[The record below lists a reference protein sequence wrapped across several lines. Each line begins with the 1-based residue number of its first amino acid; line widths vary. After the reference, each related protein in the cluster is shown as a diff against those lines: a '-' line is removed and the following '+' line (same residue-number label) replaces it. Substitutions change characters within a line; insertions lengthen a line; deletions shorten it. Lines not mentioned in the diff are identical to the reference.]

1 MKTVWRSMD
10 LKKDFEMFKDDAL
23 GILLFGSSAR
33 MEDVERSDIDICIV
47 RPANDGLLTEMNRML
62 GGKYDIKVFENL
74 PLYIRIEIIH
84 DHKIIY
90 GDEVELSAYFY
101 RFRRLWADMVPRVE
115 YNQFDSVGERMIL
128 RKRWLHEKKTILG
141 EAGIF

>member
-1 MKTVWRSMD
+1 MKTVWRSRDM
-10 LKKDFEMFKDDAL
+10 KRDFEMFNGDAL
-23 GILLFGSSAR
+23 GILLFGSSSR
-33 MEDVERSDIDICIV
+33 MEDAERSDVDICIV
-47 RPANDGLLTEMNRML
+47 RPANDGLLTETNRML

-74 PLYIRIEIIH
+74 PLHIQIEIIR
-84 DHKIIY
+84 DRKIIS

-115 YNQFDSVGERMIL
+115 YNQFDSVGEQMIL

>member
-10 LKKDFEMFKDDAL
+10 LKRDFGMFKDGAL

-33 MEDVERSDIDICIV
+33 REDVEMSDIDICIV

-62 GGKYDIKVFENL
+62 GGKYDMKVFENL
-74 PLYIRIEIIH
+74 PLYIQIEIIR

-101 RFRRLWADMVPRVE
+101 RFRRLWADMVPRVG

>member
-10 LKKDFEMFKDDAL
+10 LKRDFEMFKDDAL

-47 RPANDGLLTEMNRML
+47 RPVNDGLLTEMNRML
-62 GGKYDIKVFENL
+62 GGKYDMKVFENL
-74 PLYIRIEIIH
+74 PLYIQIEIIR

>member
-1 MKTVWRSMD
+1 MKTVWRSRDM
-10 LKKDFEMFKDDAL
+10 KRDFEMFNGDAL
-23 GILLFGSSAR
+23 GILLFGSSSR
-33 MEDVERSDIDICIV
+33 MEDVERSDVDICIV
-47 RPANDGLLTEMNRML
+47 RPANDGLLTETNRML

-74 PLYIRIEIIH
+74 PQYIQIEIIR
-84 DHKIIY
+84 DHKIVS

-101 RFRRLWADMVPRVE
+101 RFRKLWADMVPRVE
-115 YNQFDSVGERMIL
+115 YTQFDSVGERIIL

>member
-1 MKTVWRSMD
+1 MKTVWRSKDM
-10 LKKDFEMFKDDAL
+10 KRDFEMFKDDAL

-74 PLYIRIEIIH
+74 PLYIQIEIIR
-84 DHKIIY
+84 DHGIIY

-141 EAGIF
+141 ETGIF

>member
-10 LKKDFEMFKDDAL
+10 LKRDFEMFKDDAL
-23 GILLFGSSAR
+23 GILIFGSSAR

-47 RPANDGLLTEMNRML
+47 RPVNDGLLTEINRML
-62 GGKYDIKVFENL
+62 GGKYDIKVFEDL
-74 PLYIRIEIIH
+74 PLYIRIEIIR
-84 DHKIIY
+84 DHMVIY

-128 RKRWLHEKKTILG
+128 RKQWLHEKKTILR

>member
-10 LKKDFEMFKDDAL
+10 LKRDFEMFKDDAL
-23 GILLFGSSAR
+23 GILIFGSSAR

-47 RPANDGLLTEMNRML
+47 RPVNDGLLTEINRML
-62 GGKYDIKVFENL
+62 GGKYDIKVFEDL
-74 PLYIRIEIIH
+74 PLYIRIEIIR

-101 RFRRLWADMVPRVE
+101 QFRRLWADMVPRVE

-128 RKRWLHEKKTILG
+128 RKQWLHEKKTILR

>member
-1 MKTVWRSMD
+1 MD
-10 LKKDFEMFKDDAL
+10 LKRDFEMFKDDAL
-23 GILLFGSSAR
+23 GILIFGSSAQ

-47 RPANDGLLTEMNRML
+47 RPVNGGLLTEMNRML

-74 PLYIRIEIIH
+74 PLYIRIEIIR

-115 YNQFDSVGERMIL
+115 YNQFGSVEERMIL

>member
-10 LKKDFEMFKDDAL
+10 LKRDFEMFKDNAL

-33 MEDVERSDIDICIV
+33 REDVERSDIDICIV

-74 PLYIRIEIIH
+74 PLYIQIEIIR
-84 DHKIIY
+84 DHRIIC

>member
-10 LKKDFEMFKDDAL
+10 LKRDFEMFKDDAL

-62 GGKYDIKVFENL
+62 GGKYDMKVFENL
-74 PLYIRIEIIH
+74 PLYIQIEIIR

>member
-10 LKKDFEMFKDDAL
+10 LKRDFEMFKDDAL

-33 MEDVERSDIDICIV
+33 MEEGERSDIDICIV
-47 RPANDGLLTEMNRML
+47 RPVTDKLLTEMNRML

-74 PLYIRIEIIH
+74 PLYIRIEIIR
-84 DHKIIY
+84 DHRIIY

>member
-1 MKTVWRSMD
+1 MKTVWRSRDM
-10 LKKDFEMFKDDAL
+10 KRDFEMFKDDAL
-23 GILLFGSSAR
+23 GIILFGSSAR
-33 MEDVERSDIDICIV
+33 MEDVERSDMDICIV
-47 RPANDGLLTEMNRML
+47 RPANDGLLTGMNRML

-74 PLYIRIEIIH
+74 PLYIMIEIIH

-90 GDEVELSAYFY
+90 GDDIELSAYFY

>member
-10 LKKDFEMFKDDAL
+10 LKRDFEMFKEDAL

-47 RPANDGLLTEMNRML
+47 RPVNDGLLTEMNQML

-74 PLYIRIEIIH
+74 PLYIQIEIIR
-84 DHKIIY
+84 DHKIIH

-115 YNQFDSVGERMIL
+115 YNQFDSVGERMII

>member
-10 LKKDFEMFKDDAL
+10 LKRDFEMFKDDAL

-62 GGKYDIKVFENL
+62 GGKYDMKVFENL
-74 PLYIRIEIIH
+74 PLYIQIEIIR

-101 RFRRLWADMVPRVE
+101 RFRRLWADIVPRVE

>member
-10 LKKDFEMFKDDAL
+10 LKRDFEMFKDDAL

-47 RPANDGLLTEMNRML
+47 RPVNDGLLTEMNRML
-62 GGKYDIKVFENL
+62 GGKYDMKVFENL
-74 PLYIRIEIIH
+74 PLYIQIEIIR

-101 RFRRLWADMVPRVE
+101 RFRRLWADIVPRVE

>member
-1 MKTVWRSMD
+1 MKTVWRSRD
-10 LKKDFEMFKDDAL
+10 LKRDFEMFKEDAL

-47 RPANDGLLTEMNRML
+47 RPVNDGLLTEMNRML

-74 PLYIRIEIIH
+74 PLYIQIEIIR
-84 DHKIIY
+84 DHKIIH

-115 YNQFDSVGERMIL
+115 YNQFDSVGERMII

>member
-10 LKKDFEMFKDDAL
+10 LKRDFEMFKDDAL

-33 MEDVERSDIDICIV
+33 REDVERSDIDICIV
-47 RPANDGLLTEMNRML
+47 RPVNDGLLTGMNRML

>member
-1 MKTVWRSMD
+1 MKTVWRIMD
-10 LKKDFEMFKDDAL
+10 MKRDFEMFKDDAL

-62 GGKYDIKVFENL
+62 GGKYDIKIFENL
-74 PLYIRIEIIH
+74 PLYIQIEIIR

>member
-10 LKKDFEMFKDDAL
+10 LKRDFEMFRDDVL
-23 GILLFGSSAR
+23 GILIFGSSAR

-47 RPANDGLLTEMNRML
+47 RPVTDKLLTEMNRML

-74 PLYIRIEIIH
+74 PLYIQIEIIR
-84 DHKIIY
+84 DHRIIY

>member
-10 LKKDFEMFKDDAL
+10 LKRDFGMFKDGAL

-33 MEDVERSDIDICIV
+33 REDVEMSDIDICIV
-47 RPANDGLLTEMNRML
+47 RPANDGLLTEMNQVL
-62 GGKYDIKVFENL
+62 GRKYDIKVFENL
-74 PLYIRIEIIH
+74 PLYIQIEIIR
-84 DHKIIY
+84 DHRIIY
-90 GDEVELSAYFY
+90 GDEIELSAYFY

-128 RKRWLHEKKTILG
+128 RKRWLYEKKTILG

>member
-1 MKTVWRSMD
+1 MKTVRRSMD
-10 LKKDFEMFKDDAL
+10 LERDFEMFKDDAL

-47 RPANDGLLTEMNRML
+47 RPVNDGLLTEMNQML
-62 GGKYDIKVFENL
+62 GGKYDIKIFEDL